1 MRKWLNIYFSF
12 TKREYN
18 GLVVMVVIIIIIT
31 AIPNIYEMFFYEP
44 VDLNEQRLAIRKL
57 ELVAIEK
64 KRWKHNRKITK
75 EAKLF
80 SFDPNHNTLQQWQ
93 ALGFSARQAEVLLR
107 YVEKGGKFRKK
118 EDLQKMYSVSAEMY
132 SRLAPYIHIQPA
144 DTIAYINKYKAAHAE
159 FKPVIVTLNTADTIA
174 LDAIKGVGPAFARRI
189 FKYRERLGGFYKK
202 EQLLEVFGLDS
213 AKYNEIK
220 DQVTID
226 WDGLRKI
233 YINRVEFADLKGH
246 PYLNFKQINA
256 IIQFRKQHGNY
267 GNIAE
272 LKKVA
277 ILSAGTVEKLAPYI
291 SFDHD

>member
-18 GLVVMVVIIIIIT
+18 GLLVMVVMIIIVT
-31 AIPNIYEMFFYEP
+31 AIPYIYERFFYEQLDP
-44 VDLNEQRLAIRKL
+44 DEQRLAIKKL
-57 ELVAIEK
+57 ELVALEK
-64 KRWKHNRKITK
+64 KQWRHNVKIAK

-80 SFDPNHNTLQQWQ
+80 SFDPNNTTLQQWQ
-93 ALGFSARQAEVLLR
+93 SLGFSVRQAEVLLR
-107 YVEKGGKFRKK
+107 YVKKGGRFRKK
-118 EDLQKMYSVSAEMY
+118 EDLQKMYPVSAGMY
-132 SRLAPYIHIQPA
+132 SRLAPYIRIQPA
-144 DTIAYINKYKAAHAE
+144 DTISYANRYKSRPAE
-159 FKPVIVTLNTADTIA
+159 YKPVIVALNTADTIA

-189 FKYRERLGGFYKK
+189 FKYRERLGGFYQK
-202 EQLLEVFGLDS
+202 EQLLEVYGLDS
-213 AKYNEIK
+213 AKYAEIK
-220 DQVTID
+220 DQVTVD
-226 WDGLRKI
+226 QNGLRKI

-246 PYLNFKQINA
+246 PYLTFKQISA

-267 GNIAE
+267 ANIAE

>member
-1 MRKWLNIYFSF
+1 ML
-12 TKREYN
+12 
-18 GLVVMVVIIIIIT
+18 VMVVIIVIIT
-31 AIPNIYEMFFYEP
+31 AIPYIYEGFFYEQ
-44 VDLNEQRLAIRKL
+44 VDLDEQRLAIKKL

-64 KRWKHNRKITK
+64 KRWKHKRKITK
-75 EAKLF
+75 EGKLF

-93 ALGFSARQAEVLLR
+93 TLGFSERQAQVLLR
-107 YVEKGGKFRKK
+107 YVEKGGRFRKK
-118 EDLQKMYSVSAEMY
+118 EDLQKMYPVSAEMY
-132 SRLAPYIHIQPA
+132 ERLAPYIQIHPA
-144 DTIAYINKYKAAHAE
+144 DTLTYINKYKKVRADY
-159 FKPVIVTLNTADTIA
+159 KPVIVALNTADTIA

-189 FKYRERLGGFYKK
+189 FKYRERLGGFYQK

-220 DQVTID
+220 DQIMID
-226 WDGLRKI
+226 KDGLRKI
-233 YINRVEFADLKGH
+233 FINRIEFDDLKGH

-277 ILSAGTVEKLAPYI
+277 ILSAETVEKLAPYI